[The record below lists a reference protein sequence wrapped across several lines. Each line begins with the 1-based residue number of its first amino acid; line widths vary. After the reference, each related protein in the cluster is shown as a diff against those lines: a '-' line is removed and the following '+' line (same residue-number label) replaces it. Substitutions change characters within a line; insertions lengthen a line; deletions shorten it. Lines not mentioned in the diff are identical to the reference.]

1 MSHIGHLYLS
11 LLIVFAPFYL
21 KVSACNKEQTNT
33 TIGFRSNA
41 LSNRTHIFVLQCCI
55 INKYCMF
62 LSSVAFLNS
71 FTNCQMYL
79 ESLPDELIPAICS
92 MCTYDNISCS
102 EKKRNS

>member
-55 INKYCMF
+55 LNKYFVF

-79 ESLPDELIPAICS
+79 ETLLMNSFLLFVPCVLMIIHLAA
-92 MCTYDNISCS
+92 N
-102 EKKRNS
+102 KRYS